1 MESEPP
7 PPPPHTPP
15 PPPYHPREPRTPQIP
30 ITPFN
35 PNTCGRPK
43 PVGDFLIVRSI
54 YVPTAADPAKFVDPV
69 TLMMEKIAEIKTK
82 EPPAASIRLDVRP
95 ASRADTTSVY
105 VRLHA
110 GHAPVPPD
118 TEPRID
124 LLQMWHDALTAYAPN
139 GKPPHNIDPAVSNRS
154 LNVYHARQ
162 IEVESAYE
170 IAVAGFYL
178 NQDSRAAED
187 CDGWFA
193 SFQRDGQSL
202 LVETRSNPQE
212 RDFCFYTMR
221 DWATTEKLLFT
232 LNTSAPTV
240 LMSTDPDALVITSGS
255 AQNAN
260 PHLPDD
266 LMQTTIVMT
275 EATDD
280 SYIFARTLASLR
292 RSTLAMERFQYAYGW
307 LTQWAKSMAY
317 VLEPKSDHP
326 DTVDFD
332 SIGPMGVN
340 PLNVTIHNVKLI
352 KDELDFLRAKV
363 DDPQARYEELKHFID
378 DFTLPRFL
386 RRAPITLLRK
396 ISRRRRSRQADQGEI
411 HLELGM
417 PFMPNSDILTL
428 PVDLHGLDFP
438 SIAGINDGIAID
450 GLHRDLNHPI
460 PSYQILARI
469 TLADWTC
476 TINNCVNPI
485 DTDGLTRDFTR
496 HANRIPHGWIIAQKA
511 MSESKPKLWL
521 KRTDLRGILN
531 GDVSLSHVLNTFSNY
546 SPTASCPN
554 GHALKSLRSKGIR
567 RLRDMGDWR
576 LQFNGVWLVDVKAP
590 PPTLPAWSATAKANW
605 DKLTTSTPRRI
616 LHPPNGHDQPTR
628 PLAHGTNTSTFL
640 GVGRF
645 HDPRNRKRIRPKSVT
660 AALTGPKTLV
670 LKLEGRNVS
679 ILHGE
684 LVGLIMCLI
693 ISDPNDADASLY
705 SDHLNAV
712 RLIEDSKT
720 AVDQQTRLCGM
731 NGRSYY
737 RWILRL
743 IADNPLKIIYTPG
756 HASEVSVPA
765 QMNREADHYASSAQ
779 RHLRDSNIRTYI
791 DKSQI
796 VEASKRIAVGHQ
808 QRMALHLYDTKAPPE
823 YSYTTAYSAYST
835 VVQLYTRSGQLPT
848 ADLLYSRG
856 KAHDPRCRM
865 GCNAIEDQHHI
876 FVECEQYTEWRSKA
890 AEDVHRRTESK
901 LKEKGYE
908 ETDAVDLLSTAKFL
922 FSDKPHIWPLQYCT

>member
-1 MESEPP
+1 MSWLNFNLV
-7 PPPPHTPP
+7 
-15 PPPYHPREPRTPQIP
+15 PYIAKTRILPDTQVTTQQGVQTRDLMSYLAGIKCWAKRHKVEVFALKRDQMKGFDYLSPQGMYDAVNAYGLPSAIIDLDRAAQTDTRCFIQTAHGLTEP
-30 ITPFN
+30 ITISGV
-35 PNTCGRPK
+35 TKQGGSLS
-43 PVGDFLIVRSI
+43 PVKS
-54 YVPTAADPAKFVDPV
+54 
-69 TLMMEKIAEIKTK
+69 TL
-82 EPPAASIRLDVRP
+82 
-95 ASRADTTSVY
+95 TTS
-105 VRLHA
+105 L
-110 GHAPVPPD
+110 GH
-118 TEPRID
+118 
-124 LLQMWHDALTAYAPN
+124 H
-139 GKPPHNIDPAVSNRS
+139 
-154 LNVYHARQ
+154 
-162 IEVESAYE
+162 
-170 IAVAGFYL
+170 YL
-178 NQDSRAAED
+178 ND
-187 CDGWFA
+187 
-193 SFQRDGQSL
+193 L
-202 LVETRSNPQE
+202 I
-212 RDFCFYTMR
+212 
-221 DWATTEKLLFT
+221 
-232 LNTSAPTV
+232 
-240 LMSTDPDALVITSGS
+240 STDPDALVITSGS
-255 AQNAN
+255 AQKAD

-292 RSTLAMERFQYAYGW
+292 RSTLAMERFHKP
-307 LTQWAKSMAY
+307 AK
-317 VLEPKSDHP
+317 
-326 DTVDFD
+326 
-332 SIGPMGVN
+332 
-340 PLNVTIHNVKLI
+340 LN
-352 KDELDFLRAKV
+352 
-363 DDPQARYEELKHFID
+363 DPQARYKELKHFID

-396 ISRRRRSRQADQGEI
+396 IVKQNIISKARTLLSLQPIKRVDAEDLNKRIKGKI
-411 HLELGM
+411 HLELRM

-438 SIAGINDGIAID
+438 SIAHINDAIAID

-511 MSESKPKLWL
+511 MSESKPKLSL
-521 KRTDLRGILN
+521 KCTDLRGILN

-554 GHALKSLRSKGIR
+554 GHALKSLHSKGIR

-590 PPTLPAWSATAKANW
+590 PPTLPACVF
-605 DKLTTSTPRRI
+605 DPKL
-616 LHPPNGHDQPTR
+616 
-628 PLAHGTNTSTFL
+628 
-640 GVGRF
+640 
-645 HDPRNRKRIRPKSVT
+645 VT

-670 LKLEGRNVS
+670 LKLEGCNVS

-693 ISDPNDADASLY
+693 ISDPNDADTSLY

-720 AVDQQTRLCGM
+720 A
-731 NGRSYY
+731 
-737 RWILRL
+737 
-743 IADNPLKIIYTPG
+743 IIYTPG

-779 RHLRDSNIRTYI
+779 RHLRDVFTAPIPTFFMDKFTFFTRADGWIESNIRTYI

-823 YSYTTAYSAYST
+823 YSYTTAYSAYSA
-835 VVQLYTRSGQLPT
+835 VVQLYARSGQLPT

-856 KAHDPRCRM
+856 KAHNPRCRM

-890 AEDVHRRTESK
+890 AVDVHRRTESK

-922 FSDKPHIWPLQYCT
+922 FSDKPHIWPLQYCTYFLGHLPNLDHLMPKKPGVDDDKLSRTRLAHHIASDWHTAAIRLAGRIWGDWQRKMAMKNDVRSWKT